1 MTAETTPSFPL
12 LGAGKLK
19 EPSGK
24 SLGKAKE
31 PFPASNFSPPGSQGF
46 WGGCLIY
53 RAWLALS
60 LSAGASLQTPREQP
74 GGIPGYGPPALL
86 PFIRRMQQCVSRDE
100 AYARNRESLGDEVPL
115 AAPTRAPG
123 SCHAGRRRAQCAGL
137 PSCRAP
143 GAESFSSALM
153 GPDQQGTCPECVCPK
168 GGQVF
173 MCSFSKVDAPYF

>member
-1 MTAETTPSFPL
+1 MSKSSCGIPHTCDRPGVSVWAPVTAETTPSFPL

-86 PFIRRMQQCVSRDE
+86 PFIHRMQQCVSRDE

-123 SCHAGRRRAQCAGL
+123 SCHAGRRRAQRAGPPQLQGPRCRELFISTNGPRSARHL
-137 PSCRAP
+137 P
-143 GAESFSSALM
+143 
-153 GPDQQGTCPECVCPK
+153 
-168 GGQVF
+168 
-173 MCSFSKVDAPYF
+173 